1 MKDVSFDELSMQNKM
16 TLVRDFATDLCS
28 MEFYDHR
35 IYLYSLNAMMIEVYE
50 NIETKEIE
58 NIITIRYSDLDK
70 YLSRITMS
78 ALFAKSKAKN

>member
-1 MKDVSFDELSMQNKM
+1 MKDTSFDQLSMQNKV
-16 TLVRDFATDLCS
+16 TLVRDFADDLCS

-35 IYLYSLNAMMIEVYE
+35 IYLYSLNSMMIEVYE

-58 NIITIRYSDLDK
+58 NIITIQYSDLDK

-78 ALFAKSKAKN
+78 SLLAKSNV

>member
-1 MKDVSFDELSMQNKM
+1 MKDVSFDQLSMPNKM

-35 IYLYSLNAMMIEVYE
+35 IYLYSLNSMMIEVYE

-70 YLSRITMS
+70 YVSRITMS
-78 ALFAKSKAKN
+78 SLFAKSKA

>member
-1 MKDVSFDELSMQNKM
+1 MKDLSFDQLAMQNKI

-35 IYLYSLNAMMIEVYE
+35 IYLYALNSLLIEVYE

-58 NIITIRYSDLDK
+58 NIITIQYSDLDK

-78 ALFAKSKAKN
+78 SLLAKSKA

>member
-1 MKDVSFDELSMQNKM
+1 MKDVSFDELSMPNKM

-58 NIITIRYSDLDK
+58 NIITIQYSDLDK

-78 ALFAKSKAKN
+78 SLFAKSKAQN

>member
-1 MKDVSFDELSMQNKM
+1 MKDLSFDQLAMQNKI

-35 IYLYSLNAMMIEVYE
+35 IYLYALNSLLIEVYE

-58 NIITIRYSDLDK
+58 NIITIQYSDLDK

-78 ALFAKSKAKN
+78 SLLAKTNV